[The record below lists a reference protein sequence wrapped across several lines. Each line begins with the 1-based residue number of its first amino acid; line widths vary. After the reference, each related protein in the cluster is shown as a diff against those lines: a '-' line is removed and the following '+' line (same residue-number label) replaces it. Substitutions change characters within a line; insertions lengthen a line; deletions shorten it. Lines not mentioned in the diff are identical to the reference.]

1 MVSAKLF
8 VLKQEREL
16 LWIDT
21 NYYREISHVS
31 GRPATEVMGG
41 LLRCSFTPERGDDI
55 FLNWM
60 LKDSTDDSGQ
70 EKDKMEEGK
79 ICFYEKGFDYPATKT
94 YKFND
99 AFLIAYE
106 ETFSTIYGMQAV
118 LTISPGIQDY
128 GAYFLKRWNVS
139 HVSKENE
146 PYAPQEEKKPEVL
159 KCYYTDLEGNKK
171 ASPITGEEI
180 YVVLET
186 RNAIGETIDIDLSN
200 HTKDFIYNNEI
211 IENDIIKDY
220 IVNSNVEKI
229 KVRVIAQQEG
239 DRDSIKN

>member
-21 NYYREISHVS
+21 DYYRETSREN
-31 GRPATEVMGG
+31 GRPTSEVIGG
-41 LLRCSFTPERGDDI
+41 LLTCSFVPERGDDI

-60 LKDSTDDSGQ
+60 LKDSIDDTGQ

-79 ICFYEKGFDYPATKT
+79 ICFYENGFDYPATKT

-99 AFLIAYE
+99 AFLISYE
-106 ETFSTIYGMQAV
+106 ETFSALSGMQAI
-118 LTISPGIQDY
+118 LKISPGIQDY
-128 GAYFLKRWNVS
+128 GIYFLKRWNVS
-139 HVSKENE
+139 HISPESE
-146 PYAPQEEKKPEVL
+146 SYPIQEEKKPEVV

-171 ASPITGEEI
+171 ASPRTGEEI

-186 RNAIGETIDIDLSN
+186 KNAIGETIDIDLSN
-200 HTKDFIYNNEI
+200 HTKDFIYKGEV
-211 IENDIIKDY
+211 IENDVLKDY
-220 IVNSNVEKI
+220 TVNSSVEKI
-229 KVRVIAQQEG
+229 KIKVIAQQEG
-239 DRDSIKN
+239 NRDSIKH